1 MLELVKKLTE
11 FKRSFLDRDHELLKM
26 AEDCGDDAMK
36 AVAECLIQV
45 TSCFE
50 SAIESCSKNLS
61 EEEKKSMNETEAEKS
76 APVTEH
82 DLEALAALAE
92 EFSKSEDE
100 FLKRQASVLD
110 QVLMTFA
117 IPESKQEHKK
127 AYEDK
132 LLEIKNRL
140 QNKSNVKEAFKADE
154 VAKVVD
160 DNIKEYKPL
169 ETALK
174 TRTCPDHPGAQ
185 MQRLSDDVYQCSL
198 DKKTYDFKSG
208 FTTMKG
214 NKVPGGDV
222 TLQTQFDNTRTMS
235 FHSK

>member
-1 MLELVKKLTE
+1 
-11 FKRSFLDRDHELLKM
+11 
-26 AEDCGDDAMK
+26 
-36 AVAECLIQV
+36 
-45 TSCFE
+45 
-50 SAIESCSKNLS
+50 
-61 EEEKKSMNETEAEKS
+61 
-76 APVTEH
+76 
-82 DLEALAALAE
+82 
-92 EFSKSEDE
+92 
-100 FLKRQASVLD
+100 
-110 QVLMTFA
+110 MTFA